1 MACLSADLERIIEGM
16 NTRLPDNGF
25 TDQVVNEIL
34 IGVQDGLTRFSGPS
48 RVAVIYRLGADGEY
62 CISDP
67 GGLLRGHETKIRAAF
82 FDDRDRPVCSH
93 HYLSD
98 KPYSHIDRVDDLD
111 LDGIISIGGQSGP
124 VPYQMW
130 FTDHHPEIIST
141 GPTQRW
147 LEHAALRFS
156 HDIANEQELYSG
168 ISGRFLREFATH
180 AVHGHIASELER
192 FSPCQRHDEFSI
204 YSILDGI
211 LAISRTREESKSPHG
226 VLSFILPENV
236 ESVDF
241 MARFDESEQPQL
253 DNHKHVR
260 KLLQAVQKFR
270 NRLISD
276 GTRILGIARGRLDH
290 FHISADFQGLYG
302 FLRVNDQ
309 AVCSFADG
317 TYSSA
322 THQARLFQVEEALL
336 DYDLDSSV
344 RSSLFHIVS
353 SIVHY
358 GETENF
364 GCSVV
369 VDLNERITRIAG
381 QNLQQPLDLERSN
394 LLDLACDLAR
404 VDGALQI
411 CSDRKLHRFACL
423 FDGPAIARENRARGA
438 RYNSALRFTARNP
451 DTVIVVVSADR
462 PVSVI
467 RNGSEYMNMGSAPKY
482 SGGWK
487 PQLLQNWL
495 KLGA

>member
-1 MACLSADLERIIEGM
+1 M
-16 NTRLPDNGF
+16 NTRLPDNRF
-25 TDQVVNEIL
+25 ISQVVNEIL
-34 IGVQDGLTRFSGPS
+34 TGIQDGLTRFSGPS
-48 RVAVIYRLGADGEY
+48 RVAVIYRLGTEDDYHIYDPAD
-62 CISDP
+62 
-67 GGLLRGHETKIRAAF
+67 LLRGHETKIKAAF
-82 FDDRDRPVCSH
+82 FDERDAPVYAH

-98 KPYSHIDRVDDLD
+98 KPYSEIDRVDDLD

-130 FTDHHPEIIST
+130 FTEHHPEILSV
-141 GPTQRW
+141 GPSQCW

-156 HDIANEQELYSG
+156 HDVANEKELYSG

-180 AVHGHIASELER
+180 AVHDHIARELER
-192 FSPCQRHDEFSI
+192 HHPYQRRDDFSI
-204 YSILDGI
+204 YSILGGI
-211 LAISRTREESKSPHG
+211 LGISRTREESKSPHG
-226 VLSFILPENV
+226 ELAFILPEQV
-236 ESVDF
+236 DSIDF
-241 MARFDESEQPQL
+241 MARFDKHEQPRL

-276 GTRILGIARGRLDH
+276 GKQIVGIARGRLDH
-290 FHISADFQGLYG
+290 FQISADFRGLYG

-322 THQARLFQVEEALL
+322 THQAKLFQVEEALL
-336 DYDLDSSV
+336 DYDLNSSV
-344 RSSLFHIVS
+344 RSSLFHIIS

-358 GETENF
+358 AETEHF

-369 VDLNERITRIAG
+369 LDLNRRITPIAG

-394 LLDLACDLAR
+394 LLDLTCDLAR

-411 CSDRKLHRFACL
+411 CRDRKLHRFACL
-423 FDGPAIARENRARGA
+423 FDGPAIKQEDRARGA

-467 RNGSEYMNMGSAPKY
+467 RNGAELVTMISAPG
-482 SGGWK
+482 SNGTIE
-487 PQLLQNWL
+487 PLRLQNWL
-495 KLGA
+495 KSRS